1 MTMATASNKP
11 RAVIMSAFLRL
22 LPSLGITLPLLNKIA
37 PANGSNHESSDMNI
51 SACYVLLLFK
61 TEGFAVS
68 SKTVGAAVSAAAL
81 AVAP

>member
-1 MTMATASNKP
+1 
-11 RAVIMSAFLRL
+11 
-22 LPSLGITLPLLNKIA
+22 
-37 PANGSNHESSDMNI
+37 MNI

-81 AVAP
+81 AAAP